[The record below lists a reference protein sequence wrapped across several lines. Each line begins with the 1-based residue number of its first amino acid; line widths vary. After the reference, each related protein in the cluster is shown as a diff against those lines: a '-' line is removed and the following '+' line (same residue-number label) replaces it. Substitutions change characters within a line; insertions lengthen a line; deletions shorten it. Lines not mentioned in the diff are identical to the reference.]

1 MKGTPVFLRLVGGA
15 DDALAC
21 PKEATGKEDRLPLVG
36 PLYLANSERKFAMER
51 SVEFAELSVFA
62 MASALYCAGTDCCS
76 CRSDSIRE
84 TLPAATEKQR

>member
-1 MKGTPVFLRLVGGA
+1 MFHVPGFIDGPAKQKKSWVHVSFTTKGTPVFLRLVVRA

-51 SVEFAELSVFA
+51 SVEFAE
-62 MASALYCAGTDCCS
+62 
-76 CRSDSIRE
+76 
-84 TLPAATEKQR
+84 